1 MVIDYVDQGELVND
15 DWKGF
20 LIIAMILS
28 MENFRNLDSGII
40 EQPHQN
46 QKPPK
51 TLMNFKYDYCQN
63 PYPVKNS

>member
-28 MENFRNLDSGII
+28 MENFRNLVQESL
-40 EQPHQN
+40 N
-46 QKPPK
+46 NNVK
-51 TLMNFKYDYCQN
+51 TKTSLMAN
-63 PYPVKNS
+63 VGNS